1 VEITL
6 GLDLS
11 QVPDAERA
19 EAGPQVVK
27 IINDRLAAFGVR
39 WASAVQDG
47 PDRVLVRVVG
57 ATDPTK
63 IASLFGTGR
72 PVEFR
77 RVAVPEEYRALI
89 SELEA
94 SVAGAP
100 TSSENQGVTKAP
112 LEMIGIDESLPSG
125 HIDLIVDQGNEA
137 TVRAFL
143 ESPDGLVLLPQGRQ
157 LVWGF
162 GNETGPAGTPIRRL
176 YLLWDEA
183 EINGADIA
191 EVSVRPGL
199 DANWREVRLDL
210 TPRGRE
216 RLSVLTA
223 AAIGERLAILSSSQ
237 VVTAPIVRDRIT
249 NGSVSVSG
257 QFTDAEAQDLA
268 VVFRAGAIPAPVAV
282 LSSRVLEPQPGRG

>member
-1 VEITL
+1 
-6 GLDLS
+6 
-11 QVPDAERA
+11 
-19 EAGPQVVK
+19 
-27 IINDRLAAFGVR
+27 
-39 WASAVQDG
+39 
-47 PDRVLVRVVG
+47 VG